1 MGYHLEGKLLEVCN
15 CNVLCPCWIGEDP
28 DYGTCES
35 ILAWKIEK
43 GEIGGVDVSGCTI
56 GLIIFIPGNILD
68 GNWKAAVYVSDHASD
83 GQHDAIMSVWSGEAG
98 GPVADLVQLV
108 GEVVSVERVPIQFDV
123 DGGEGTLKI
132 GDVGYAVME
141 NYKNASGATT
151 TLSDTIFSTVPG
163 APVFVGKATTYKAKN
178 EAVGVNQDSSGQN
191 ALQSV
196 FVFDHQEAA

>member
-1 MGYHLEGKLLEVCN
+1 MQKKGRKTTGYHLEGKLLEVCN

-108 GEVVSVERVPIQFDV
+108 G
-123 DGGEGTLKI
+123 
-132 GDVGYAVME
+132 
-141 NYKNASGATT
+141 
-151 TLSDTIFSTVPG
+151 
-163 APVFVGKATTYKAKN
+163 
-178 EAVGVNQDSSGQN
+178 
-191 ALQSV
+191 
-196 FVFDHQEAA
+196 

>member
-1 MGYHLEGKLLEVCN
+1 
-15 CNVLCPCWIGEDP
+15 
-28 DYGTCES
+28 
-35 ILAWKIEK
+35 
-43 GEIGGVDVSGCTI
+43 
-56 GLIIFIPGNILD
+56 
-68 GNWKAAVYVSDHASD
+68 
-83 GQHDAIMSVWSGEAG
+83 
-98 GPVADLVQLV
+98 
-108 GEVVSVERVPIQFDV
+108 V

-132 GDVGYAVME
+132 GDVGYAAME